1 MDEVPEKEDPLQWW
15 VKRKGDY
22 PNMWRMAK
30 DLLPIPATSSPAER
44 VFSRAANLYSKYRN
58 RLKGDTAQALM
69 NLGSWWGGEG
79 LPGVQVPDI
88 MHPKVELPQKK
99 KLKLPLVLINND
111 GNAILEEINDW
122 DEEISDSE
130 LEDEGGDDDD
140 WEDEMVY
147 SNVGLQ
153 HVGDDVCMVEGDSK
167 VLECASKDNPL
178 KDGISEEDSDEDEE
192 WEEDSNE
199 DEEIE

>member
-1 MDEVPEKEDPLQWW
+1 
-15 VKRKGDY
+15 
-22 PNMWRMAK
+22 MWRMAK

-88 MHPKVELPQKK
+88 MHPKVELHQKK
-99 KLKLPLVLINND
+99 KLQLPLVKINNT
-111 GNAILEEINDW
+111 GNAILQEINDW

-130 LEDEGGDDDD
+130 LEDEGGDEDDC
-140 WEDEMVY
+140 EDEMFY

-153 HVGDDVCMVEGDSK
+153 HVGDDTWIGEGDSK

-178 KDGISEEDSDEDEE
+178 KDGISEEDSDSDEE
-192 WEEDSNE
+192 WEEDSDE
-199 DEEIE
+199 DEGIE